1 MNATIST
8 SIIRRAGVFIAAA
21 VVVPVVALAASGC
34 GGHTAAAGATGT
46 VTGTTNG
53 LEKKS
58 PADVLQAA
66 AAALSAAKSVH
77 VVAAIPGGH
86 LDVRMQG
93 GSSAGT
99 VTRDGVRV
107 QITVIGSDGYVKTG
121 RAGLHMIGA
130 PRPVQRHDAGRWI
143 KLPAHR
149 FPGLTLASI
158 ANQLTTYYGP
168 LEPKVRQA
176 TVNGRKA
183 VIVRWRNG
191 SQMYVANTGPAYP
204 LRGEF
209 KGQYPGS
216 FDFTEYGVRVHIT
229 APGNAGATA

>member
-34 GGHTAAAGATGT
+34 GGHTAASATAA
-46 VTGTTNG
+46 VSGTTNG

-58 PADVLQAA
+58 PADVLQGA
-66 AAALSAAKSVH
+66 AAALTAAKSVH
-77 VVAAIPGGH
+77 VVATVPGGH
-86 LDVRMQG
+86 LDLRLPG
-93 GSSAGT
+93 GSSTGT
-99 VTRDGVRV
+99 ITRDGVRV
-107 QITVIGSDGYVKTG
+107 QITVIGNDGYVKTD

-130 PRPVQRHDAGRWI
+130 PRPVQRHGAGRWI

-149 FPGLTLASI
+149 FSGLTLASI

-168 LEPKVRQA
+168 LEPKVQQA
-176 TVNGRKA
+176 TVNGRKE

-191 SQMYVANTGPAYP
+191 SQLYVANTGPAYP

-209 KGQYPGS
+209 KGQNPGS
-216 FDFTEYGVRVHIT
+216 FDFTEYGVRVHIA
-229 APGNAGATA
+229 APGNAEATA